1 MPQPESKKLKG
12 GQMVTL
18 IQMNWQQM
26 KTENENNS
34 SKIGKKIYF

>member
-1 MPQPESKKLKG
+1 
-12 GQMVTL
+12 MVTL

-34 SKIGKKIYF
+34 SKIGTKILLLNPG